1 MLISVVASIIL
12 TSNMVTSA
20 MFNIDHGVVGH
31 GDIDGVVYH
40 GYVNHVDVDHGH
52 VHHGDVDHR
61 AKYECHWEKIQ
72 QTNANGKRS
81 KALPICQI
89 YLYYAKFDLFS
100 SESLLNRMGKEH

>member
-12 TSNMVTSA
+12 TSTMVTSTMA
-20 MFNIDHGVVGH
+20 MSTVVTSTLVAS
-31 GDIDGVVYH
+31 IILM
-40 GYVNHVDVDHGH
+40 VNVDHG
-52 VHHGDVDHR
+52 DH
-61 AKYECHWEKIQ
+61 ECHWAKIQ

-100 SESLLNRMGKEH
+100 SESLLNSMGKEH